1 MKEEYLENVIDQL
14 KLETTT
20 YTLIQNHLQQ
30 IHDDYTLGT
39 DTYYGG
45 EDLIEVFEQLRKFY
59 KFAFFWFVDRELKG
73 TLPSLKANEVVACLI
88 AEWKK
93 SKGECA
99 GGPY

>member
-30 IHDDYTLGT
+30 IHDDYMEPYSDGT
-39 DTYYGG
+39 KN
-45 EDLIEVFEQLRKFY
+45 LIEVFEQLRKFY